1 MNKALFLGLSAV
13 FFIAYAAIANALLIP
28 NDDRIVAISVPSTDS
43 ADTDPCADAPV
54 ILLPGDPCYTQQANR
69 IPIIRNIAGLLTGV
83 TNILTTAGSLFS
95 GFFQLITFQAPG
107 LETASII
114 TAMIFIPL
122 GFVNGFIIFTAIR
135 GSS

>member
-1 MNKALFLGLSAV
+1 MPKAIFLGLSAV

-28 NDDRIVAISVPSTDS
+28 SNSQIVAISVPNQNAT
-43 ADTDPCADAPV
+43 DTDPCADAPV

-69 IPIIRNIAGLLTGV
+69 IPIVRNIAALLTGV
-83 TNILTTAGSLFS
+83 TNILSAAGTLFS

-107 LETASII
+107 LESASMI
-114 TAMIFIPL
+114 TAIIFVPL
-122 GFVNGFIIFTAIR
+122 TFVNGYIVFTAIR